1 MLQMA
6 AVETQAI
13 LDKADDATGKNP
25 QKIHVPD
32 RGMVWLRKLTA
43 EATMGLARTKLSS
56 DRLLRVQQAAKQI
69 TTPVDSDRPMVTNH
83 CHIGVLYP
91 NGQWYLG
98 MVLRMYHKSGK
109 KKALQLDPVEFE
121 TMKPNFCVDCQFF
134 RAVENSTNLFKCHG
148 VDTESVE
155 AAEILAIVDMQFQ
168 KETGYW
174 KLSPESLEVL
184 EDAKERASS

>member
-1 MLQMA
+1 MRNFVLK
-6 AVETQAI
+6 VEGCDT
-13 LDKADDATGKNP
+13 
-25 QKIHVPD
+25 
-32 RGMVWLRKLTA
+32 
-43 EATMGLARTKLSS
+43 
-56 DRLLRVQQAAKQI
+56 LLKCQAADINDLKQQI
-69 TTPVDSDRPMVTNH
+69 
-83 CHIGVLYP
+83 
-91 NGQWYLG
+91 
-98 MVLRMYHKSGK
+98 SGK